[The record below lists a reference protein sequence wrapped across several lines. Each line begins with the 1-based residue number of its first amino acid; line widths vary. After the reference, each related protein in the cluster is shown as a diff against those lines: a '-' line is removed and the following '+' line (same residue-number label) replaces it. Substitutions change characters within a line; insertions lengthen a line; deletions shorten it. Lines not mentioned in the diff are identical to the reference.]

1 MIPILLWRCPICQVN
16 DALEDKK
23 RIFRP
28 WHLHCTNCDT
38 VWQVKRV
45 VGEDF
50 QLKVLSSPSHQDEVG
65 TELPLAQ
72 WYTRLKETL
81 TLTAIE
87 DPEFELAQGERL
99 YLASRP
105 VLLRVLSSDPF
116 FFPPEQGGDDRD
128 QPVGKEVGMGRIFLT
143 DRRVVWH
150 GEDGKVQ
157 DFSLSKINSFFTI
170 FNIGGVLMHE
180 TSIYDI
186 RFKQESLLKWVT
198 YFGLVAKEVKQTM
211 GHVITTSKY

>member
-23 RIFRP
+23 GIFRP

-45 VGEDF
+45 VGKDF
-50 QLKVLSSPSHQDEVG
+50 LLKVLSSPSHQDEVG
-65 TELPLAQ
+65 TELPLAE

-81 TLTAIE
+81 SLTPIE
-87 DPEFELAQGERL
+87 DQELTLEEGERL

-116 FFPPEQGGDDRD
+116 FFPEEVGDKPDK
-128 QPVGKEVGMGRIFLT
+128 PVGKAVGIGRIFLT
-143 DRRVVWH
+143 NRRVVWH
-150 GEDGKVQ
+150 GQDGKAQ
-157 DFSLSKINSFFTI
+157 DFLLTKVNSFFTI
-170 FNIGGVLMHE
+170 FNIGGVMMHE

-186 RFKQESLLKWVT
+186 RFRQESLLKWVT
-198 YFGLVAKEVKQTM
+198 YFGLVAQEIKQTT